1 MVCTEARDTGLVLRE
16 PATLHTTRCAVERP
30 PALTLVLA
38 LALSACGDRVLTP
51 DEARQNL
58 VDQCADVVAI
68 LKCPGC
74 YDTGPGSSTYG
85 NAQTFFIEN
94 CKPDDEDSELEDA
107 GEEDPGA
114 PGAPGA
120 PG

>member
-1 MVCTEARDTGLVLRE
+1 M
-16 PATLHTTRCAVERP
+16 ERP
-30 PALTLVLA
+30 PALTLA
-38 LALSACGDRVLTP
+38 LALVLPACGDRVLTP
-51 DEARQNL
+51 DESRQNL
-58 VDQCADVVAI
+58 VDRCADVAAI

-74 YDTGPGSSTYG
+74 YDTGPGSSIYG

-94 CKPDDEDSELEDA
+94 CKGDQDEDSKLEDD
-107 GEEDPGA
+107 GEEQGPGA

>member
-1 MVCTEARDTGLVLRE
+1 MVCIETRDTGLVLRE
-16 PATLHTTRCAVERP
+16 PATLQTTRCAVERP
-30 PALTLVLA
+30 PALTLA
-38 LALSACGDRVLTP
+38 LALVLPACGDRVLNP

-74 YDTGPGSSTYG
+74 YDTGPGSATYG

-94 CKPDDEDSELEDA
+94 CKPDDDPKLEDA
-107 GEEDPGA
+107 GEEEGPGA